1 MNAGVTLIELSI
13 ALFIIALVFAG
24 VFGMSSQVTRIV
36 SQARGETRAIEA
48 AQFEIERLRAMTWD
62 TIATLGKRYT
72 ISTANNAAIASVP
85 QGVGTV
91 TITSYPAT
99 NALATIRS
107 ITATIQWE
115 DVMGGAQSSTLS
127 TLIAQ
132 HGLNP

>member
-1 MNAGVTLIELSI
+1 MNAGVTLIELTI
-13 ALFIIALVFAG
+13 ALFVIVIVFAG

-36 SQARGETRAIEA
+36 SQARGETRAIEV

-62 TIATLGKRYT
+62 NIATLGTGYSIT
-72 ISTANNAAIASVP
+72 DANNAALASVP

-91 TITSYPAT
+91 TITPYPAT
-99 NALATIRS
+99 NALSSIRS

-115 DVMGGAQSSTLS
+115 NAVGGAQSSSLS